1 MKNTSTFIRFFAV
14 LLFVL
19 GMSTAL
25 RAQLPENN
33 DAWKMRCNL
42 LAASATA
49 IQNGN
54 PPAVLLAATRG
65 VNSHPYY
72 VLAVDRAQ
80 AGQHY
85 VACTLFYMAAMSARA
100 GNGGKP
106 DLAAASDYAVLA
118 GAEAK
123 DARGESLAFSE
134 RLKRLQIKASGL
146 TGKPL
151 TSTPAETS
159 AVIDAST
166 TMPLTLTPA
175 VMTAK
180 R

>member
-42 LAASATA
+42 LAAS
-49 IQNGN
+49 
-54 PPAVLLAATRG
+54 
-65 VNSHPYY
+65 
-72 VLAVDRAQ
+72 
-80 AGQHY
+80 
-85 VACTLFYMAAMSARA
+85 
-100 GNGGKP
+100 
-106 DLAAASDYAVLA
+106 
-118 GAEAK
+118 
-123 DARGESLAFSE
+123 E

-166 TMPLTLTPA
+166 TMPLTLKPA
-175 VMTAK
+175 VMTA
-180 R
+180 RR